1 MQVSTLVGLAVAAAA
16 HPVDDDDLHARAI
29 AEKCGVAR

>member
-1 MQVSTLVGLAVAAAA
+1 MQISTLVGLAVAAAA
-16 HPVDDDDLHARAI
+16 RPGDDEDPHARAI